1 MTEHAAAREDRFTI
15 PADWVD
21 RSLVMARPG
30 NGVRYRF
37 QPDPEAAAWF
47 RKQVEEH
54 RDALAGAWEGPATDA
69 DLAESALAYLDGEAT
84 PLGLSLVSAQLRHGR
99 HRFVQ
104 YDQKDTVLYRKEVE
118 AWAQIHGLAFAVAA
132 FAEGLTHIEVWNA
145 DGIFPHGA
153 PAAAHGAWSLWVRP
167 EGPVPLLRTMI
178 ANAEPAECER
188 IVAAVGARRGTPGQR
203 LAAAFL
209 LPDEHHWVDDA
220 CDDFKARAAGAIPL
234 EGPWRFVGTPGHVKR
249 LGEKKINIAYLNRGT
264 VPELVVNL
272 RADALPVLAA
282 TFKYKSLNAKARISL
297 FDGIAAIPTDDA
309 MAYLLDRIGEPQV
322 NEALALAVSRFPLR
336 AVRLTTPR
344 IDGFSA
350 AERSKLAGV
359 LRPVIDPALL
369 NLLEPL
375 EREAITGLLADG
387 ALPEANAD
395 CLPLVLIAPPWHEVR
410 KAAAPL
416 KGLNPPSEVVL
427 HWDPAEYERAMAI
440 RPSFR
445 EWDEDAYWAS
455 IVGDVR
461 NRSALELESVVFS
474 ELARGGAEVADA
486 VVEKLARKPS
496 YGAALVPVRSAKAAH
511 RAADWL
517 VRLKSGRVHAIAWL
531 DRHGADAAPLLV
543 PAALGGDKKT
553 RPAAEAALRW
563 TGRVAGD
570 ESVLKAVA
578 AHYDTEVV
586 ARVADLLDTG
596 PDVPL
601 GPDPRPGAWADAR
614 LLPPVK
620 VKDGSAVLPH
630 EGAVNLIS
638 ILSLWSPRLPYPGVE
653 PVREYC
659 EAESLERFSIALFEL
674 WLSAGA
680 PPADTWAVDQ
690 LGCFGTDATVALL
703 DGHVDDWAGHNQVER
718 ARLGLEVLAA
728 IGTDAAFEV
737 MYRFANLGKFPT
749 TTELARVQADRLA
762 AARGTD
768 AETLA
773 DRLIPD
779 LGITDPA
786 VLSFDY
792 GPRRFHLA
800 FDERLNPRLT
810 DPAGRE
816 RKALP
821 SPGVRDDKAAANA
834 SRQRYKRLL
843 EDLERLVRHQEVRLE
858 ESMMNR
864 RTRTAPDFHRMAAHP
879 VMSTL
884 ARRLVWAADDGRAVR
899 GFRIAED
906 GSLSDADER
915 HFDLPEDARV
925 LVAHPA
931 LIPAEVAAW
940 IEMLN
945 DYAILQPFAQMT
957 RPALALTEDELAT
970 GRLHRFEGRTA
981 RLGALA
987 DAVPIVREIRT
998 PDDHEYVHTLRRKV
1012 PGGYLLVDVDPPV
1025 TDHSPDPD
1033 GVHRLVSVH
1042 FATTA
1047 NRHPD
1052 YAEPL
1057 PGKAIDPVIAAELL
1071 GALTAATRPD
1081 PLESRA

>member
-1 MTEHAAAREDRFTI
+1 MTDTTAREDRFTI

-30 NGVRYRF
+30 NGIRYRF
-37 QPDPEAAAWF
+37 EPDPETAAWF
-47 RKQVEEH
+47 RKQIEEH
-54 RDALAGAWEGPATDA
+54 HDALAAAWEGPATDPH
-69 DLAESALAYLDGEAT
+69 LAESALAYLDGEAT
-84 PLGLSLVSAQLRHGR
+84 PLGLSLVSAQLRHSR
-99 HRFVQ
+99 VRFMN
-104 YDQKDTVLYRKEVE
+104 YDQKDTVHYRKEVE
-118 AWAQIHGLAFAVAA
+118 AWMQIHGLEFAVAA
-132 FAEGLTHIEVWNA
+132 FAEGLKHVEVWHA
-145 DGIFPHGA
+145 EREFPHGA
-153 PAAAHGAWSLWVRP
+153 PAAANGKWSSWVRP

-178 ANAEPAECER
+178 ANADAAEYER
-188 IVAAVGARRGTPGQR
+188 IVTAVGARRDTPGRR

-209 LPDEHHWVDDA
+209 LPDEHQWVDEA
-220 CDDFKARAAGAIPL
+220 CDDFKTAAAGVVPL
-234 EGPWRFVGTPGHVKR
+234 EGPWRFVGTLDHVKR
-249 LGEKKINIAYLNRGT
+249 LGEKKINMAYLNEGT

-272 RADALPVLAA
+272 GAGALPILAA
-282 TFKYKSLNAKARISL
+282 TFKYKSLNTKVRAGL

-309 MAYLLDRIGEPQV
+309 MAYLLDRISEPQV
-322 NEALALAVSRFPLR
+322 NQALALAVSRFPLR
-336 AVRLTTPR
+336 AARLTAPR
-344 IDGFSA
+344 IDGFST

-359 LRPVIDPALL
+359 LRPVIDSALL
-369 NLLEPL
+369 NLLEPA
-375 EREAITGLLADG
+375 EREAITGLLVDG

-395 CLPLVLIAPPWHEVR
+395 CLPAVLTSPPWHEDR
-410 KAAAPL
+410 RAAAPW
-416 KGLNPPSEVVL
+416 KGLKPPSEVVL
-427 HWDPAEYERAMAI
+427 NWDPAEYERAMAI

-445 EWDEDAYWAS
+445 EWDEDAYWAA
-455 IVGDVR
+455 VKGDVIH
-461 NRSALELESVVFS
+461 RSGLPLESDLFA
-474 ELARGGAEVADA
+474 ELARSGAEVADA
-486 VVEKLARKPS
+486 VVEKIARKPA

-553 RPAAEAALRW
+553 RPAAEAALRY

-570 ESVLKAVA
+570 PSVLKTVA
-578 AHYDTEVV
+578 AHYDTDVV
-586 ARVADLLDTG
+586 ARVAALLETD
-596 PDVPL
+596 PEVPL
-601 GPDPRPGAWADAR
+601 GPDPRPGSWADAR

-620 VKDGSAVLPH
+620 VKDGSVVLPH
-630 EGAVNLIS
+630 EGVVNLIP

-659 EAESLERFSIALFEL
+659 DAASLERFSIALFEL

-690 LGCFGTDATVALL
+690 LGCFGTDTTVALL
-703 DGHVDDWAGHNQVER
+703 DGHINDWAGHNQVER
-718 ARLGLEVLAA
+718 ARLGLEVLGA

-749 TTELARVQADRLA
+749 TTALARVQADRLA

-779 LGITDPA
+779 LGITEPA
-786 VLSFDY
+786 VLAFEY
-792 GPRRFHLA
+792 GSRRFHLA

-821 SPGVRDDKAAANA
+821 GPGVRDDKATANA

-843 EDLERLVRHQEVRLE
+843 EDLERLVRHQEIRLE
-858 ESMMNR
+858 TAMMNR
-864 RTRTAPDFHRMAAHP
+864 RARTVPDFHRMTAHP
-879 VMSTL
+879 VMPML
-884 ARRLVWAADDGRAVR
+884 ARQLVWAADDGRTVR

-906 GSLSDADER
+906 GSLSDVDER
-915 HFDLPEDARV
+915 PFDLPEDAQV

-931 LIPAEVAAW
+931 LIPTEVAAW
-940 IEMLN
+940 IEILN

-957 RPALALTEDELAT
+957 RPALALTDEEMTT

-981 RLGALA
+981 RLGALG
-987 DAVPIVREIRT
+987 DAVPIVREFST
-998 PDDHEYVHTLRRKV
+998 PDDHEYVHTLRREI

-1025 TDHSPDPD
+1025 TDFSPDPD
-1033 GVHRLVSVH
+1033 AAHRLVSVH